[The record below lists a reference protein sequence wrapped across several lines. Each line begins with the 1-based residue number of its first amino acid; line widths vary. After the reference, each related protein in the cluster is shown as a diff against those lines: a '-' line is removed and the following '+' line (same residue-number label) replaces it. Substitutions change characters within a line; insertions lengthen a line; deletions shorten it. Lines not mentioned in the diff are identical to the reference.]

1 VAGVRIG
8 PGELGAGAGEV
19 TDGESFGLGPAGG
32 LASTTG
38 AGGAGSAGVSTIV
51 AGVSS
56 AGGLASTTVAGSG
69 VVCASEDAGEELS
82 AMSSSEGEALPF

>member
-1 VAGVRIG
+1 
-8 PGELGAGAGEV
+8 
-19 TDGESFGLGPAGG
+19 
-32 LASTTG
+32 
-38 AGGAGSAGVSTIV
+38 VSTIV